1 MRPARSKAFQACPR
15 QDLYL
20 PGFIFNQQKINM
32 RLTDDQIQAIKQTAH
47 VVLGDDARV
56 ILFGS
61 RTDDA
66 KKGGDI
72 DLLFETD
79 QAVDNRATTIGALYA
94 SLIRKLGD
102 RKIDVILKDA
112 ATPES
117 PVLVIARQTGIQL

>member
-1 MRPARSKAFQACPR
+1 
-15 QDLYL
+15 
-20 PGFIFNQQKINM
+20 M
-32 RLTDDQIQAIKQTAH
+32 RLTDDQVQAIKQTAH
-47 VVLGDDARV
+47 AVLGDDARV

-79 QAVDNRATTIGALYA
+79 RAVDNRAITIGALYV

-112 ATPES
+112 ATPEA
-117 PVLVIARQTGIQL
+117 PVLAIARQTGIQL